1 MIDYKKTKAPVTTV
15 TRNVEKL
22 DDQTGNIYKTLVVV
36 AKRSNQISGELKKEL
51 NRKLEEFAYYTD
63 NLEEVFENREQIE
76 ISKFYERLPKP
87 TLMALEEYL
96 EENIYFREGEIV
108 ETEE

>member
-1 MIDYKKTKAPVTTV
+1 MSVDYKKTKAPVTTI
-15 TRNVEKL
+15 TRDINLL
-22 DDQTGNIYKTLVVV
+22 DNETHNIYQTVMIV
-36 AKRSNQISGELKKEL
+36 AKRANQISVEIKLEL

-87 TLMALEEYL
+87 TLIALQEFLDDE
-96 EENIYFREGEIV
+96 IYYRIA
-108 ETEE
+108 ETEAE